1 MLGLWKAALGAREF
15 VESARRDGGTYE
27 LNWPPQ
33 QGSSRRSARGA
44 PLAVARLRIAERMLM
59 GFLDPVEDAL
69 FITCGL
75 RSLGFNA
82 SFHLG
87 RETAP
92 AVAPGGFYAW
102 TQCGDAVLTT
112 SLPVREEY
120 TEVLAAGGRE
130 ALC

>member
-1 MLGLWKAALGAREF
+1 
-15 VESARRDGGTYE
+15 
-27 LNWPPQ
+27 
-33 QGSSRRSARGA
+33 
-44 PLAVARLRIAERMLM
+44 MLM

-75 RSLGFNA
+75 RSLGFPA